1 MFWEYF
7 MKPIF
12 IWCLLLSLP
21 LLFSCQSS
29 SDPLDYSQVKV
40 NSLYIDHQFTK
51 PDLFEVESEQ
61 EIFMLDEEMIAL
73 VDTKLKSSYS
83 PKKKA
88 KILLDHIFSQDN
100 IALSYTSNANVTAR
114 EAFHSQTANCM
125 SLTIMA
131 YALAHE
137 AGLNVSFQQVDVPE
151 YWVRNGQYN
160 MLTGHVNLVIKEHP
174 SVERDIIW
182 GDTSTEIDFDPF
194 VAKENFPKKVIDK
207 NTVLA
212 MFYNNKGANALIKQN
227 YAVAYQYFRAAI
239 KQDESFS
246 PAWGNLGVLYKYTEH
261 YPQAEKVYRHALMLN
276 KSNLT
281 ALTNLAL
288 LLKDQNRDSEAQGI
302 DNYLHQMR
310 KLNPYYYS
318 LLADE
323 AFHQTA
329 YKEAEKN
336 YIKAIELDNK
346 RHEFYFGLAKVYY
359 KQNKIIAAKRS
370 MKRAIRLN
378 KTRSTN
384 KQYIAKLNF
393 LKQPEPA
400 LID

>member
-1 MFWEYF
+1 M
-7 MKPIF
+7 MKNRHLILVA
-12 IWCLLLSLP
+12 CLP
-21 LLFSCQSS
+21 LLFSCQST
-29 SDPLDYSQVKV
+29 DI
-40 NSLYIDHQFTK
+40 SLPTHTELGA
-51 PDLFEVESEQ
+51 DLFLDNTFNVPNSFNLETEN
-61 EIFMLDEEMIAL
+61 EIFRLDDDMLSI
-73 VDTKLKSSYS
+73 VNKKLMKGETAGY
-83 PKKKA
+83 KA
-88 KILLDHIFSQDN
+88 RTLLKHIFHEEN
-100 IALSYTSNANVTAR
+100 ISLKYDGNANVTASQ
-114 EAFHSQTANCM
+114 AYHSHTANCM

-239 KQDESFS
+239 TQDESFS
-246 PAWGNLGVLYKYTEH
+246 SAWGNLGVLYKYTEH

-288 LLKDQNRDSEAQGI
+288 LLKDQNRQSEAQSI
-302 DNYLHQMR
+302 DNYLHQLR
-310 KLNPYYYS
+310 KSNPYYYS

-329 YKEAEKN
+329 YKEAENN
-336 YIKAIELDNK
+336 YIKAIELDSK

-359 KQNKIIAAKRS
+359 KQNRIIAAKRS
-370 MKRAIRLN
+370 MKKAIRLN
-378 KTRSTN
+378 KARFIN

-393 LKQPEPA
+393 LKQPEFT